1 MKRFFQ
7 KLLHNCT
14 GAVTV
19 FVTLLLIP
27 AVLVSGTGVDIARIY
42 TARSVLQDGNQLAAN
57 SVLASYDALLQDL
70 YGLYGVMKDDPE
82 FARMADSYIQAAV
95 LGKSPKDTGL
105 GTFQLFYGSDLQS
118 GDVVP
123 ADGMNL
129 DNPQVLRRQ
138 IEEYAKFRAPVIMPN
153 SGLRLSSF
161 RRSSADWKCSTVYRT
176 MRRLSG
182 ISWRST
188 RK

>member
-82 FARMADSYIQAAV
+82 FARMADSYIQTAV

-138 IEEYAKFRAPVIMPN
+138 IEEYAKFRAPVII
-153 SGLRLSSF
+153 
-161 RRSSADWKCSTVYRT
+161 SSADWKCSTVYRT